1 MYYCIIGDNKISHKN
16 PEVVKNVISE
26 LEIHFGKLTVESGN
40 KFNFLGMDINITKER
55 KIEISMK
62 KQIEQAWNGMV
73 KISLINQH
81 LWRIEIFSRRMI
93 ILNS

>member
-1 MYYCIIGDNKISHKN
+1 MGFTLNPYDLCVANKMIRGSQCTIAFYVDDNKISHKN

-26 LEIHFGKLTVESGN
+26 LETHFGKLTVESGN

-62 KQIEQAWNGMV
+62 K
-73 KISLINQH
+73 
-81 LWRIEIFSRRMI
+81 
-93 ILNS
+93 